1 VRDSPSGI
9 IRLTFTETQ
18 LIKKILL
25 FTNIMVKDQEYWL
38 HKLAALRIDRARGN
52 PAPHKPLLLL
62 VIMEV
67 AEHGEITK
75 REVPLSPDIAFRFSV
90 FWSVVAQRRRQPPEV
105 RLPFH
110 HLGSS
115 GMWEPLMG
123 DGKPSPDKKLTTMV
137 RLNPIF
143 FDCLADERFRD
154 RARRVLIE
162 TEPYFSPEEKTALYA
177 MLKIRPTTTAIR
189 ENEELYR
196 AIVQTGRDARF
207 RIEVVVVA
215 YKHTCALT
223 GYRMTTL
230 EMESIVDAAHVH
242 EFRDSRNN
250 DVRNGIALS
259 KNAHWQF
266 DRGLW
271 SLDDNCRVLVNKEKF
286 VEDGVPGQRLADFEG
301 RRIFLP
307 SDPKYWPESAYLN
320 WHRKQHG
327 FQGR

>member
-1 VRDSPSGI
+1 
-9 IRLTFTETQ
+9 
-18 LIKKILL
+18 
-25 FTNIMVKDQEYWL
+25 MVKNQQYWL
-38 HKLAALRIDRARGN
+38 HKLATLRIDRARGN

-62 VIMEV
+62 VFMEM
-67 AEHGEITK
+67 AEHSEITR

-90 FWSVVAQRRRQPPEV
+90 FWSVVAERRKQPPEV

-115 GMWEPLMG
+115 GMWEPLME
-123 DGKPSPDKKLTTMV
+123 DSTPSPDKKLTARV
-137 RLNPIF
+137 RLDPSF

-162 TEPYFSPEEKTALYA
+162 TKPYFCPEEKTALYA
-177 MLKIRPTTTAIR
+177 MLKIEPATTAIR

-196 AIVQTGRDARF
+196 ASIQTGRDARF

-230 EMESIVDAAHVH
+230 ELESIVDAAHIH

-250 DVRNGIALS
+250 DGRNGIALS

-271 SLDDNCRVLVNKEKF
+271 SLDGNYWVLVNREKF

-307 SDPKYWPESAYLN
+307 SDPKYWPDHTYLA
-320 WHRKQHG
+320 WHRKQYG
-327 FQGR
+327 FSG